1 MKEKAKLTEAE
12 IERLLTAEFPQMF
25 NPQGGFAI
33 DAVWFRGCRV
43 RKRFDPQSLRPGRTI
58 AGTTMMA
65 LADLGPYVTI
75 HASIGWAP
83 MAVTTNLSINFLKRP
98 AQKDLLAETR
108 LIKLG
113 KRLAVADIAI
123 RSEER
128 TSSWPTRP
136 RPTRSHPPTLV
147 DGEIIPHIH
156 PIEIVSKYG
165 FAAVDPGAECG

>member
-43 RKRFDPQSLRPGRTI
+43 RKRFDPQSLRPGGTI

-65 LADLGPYVTI
+65 LADLGPYVAI
-75 HASIGWAP
+75 HGSIGWAP

-98 AQKDLLAETR
+98 AQNAETR

-123 RSEER
+123 RSEGEDELVAHA
-128 TSSWPTRP
+128 TSTYSI
-136 RPTRSHPPTLV
+136 PPTN
-147 DGEIIPHIH
+147 
-156 PIEIVSKYG
+156 S
-165 FAAVDPGAECG
+165 

>member
-1 MKEKAKLTEAE
+1 MKERGKLTEAE
-12 IERLLTAEFPQMF
+12 IERLLTAEFPQTI
-25 NPQGGFAI
+25 NRRRVCHRCGLVPRLPRPQAFRSAIFA
-33 DAVWFRGCRV
+33 
-43 RKRFDPQSLRPGRTI
+43 PGRDDRWDDHDG
-58 AGTTMMA
+58 ARGSR
-65 LADLGPYVTI
+65 PYVAI

-108 LIKLG
+108 LIKVCT
-113 KRLAVADIAI
+113 RFAVADIAI
-123 RSEER
+123 ARKER

>member
-12 IERLLTAEFPQMF
+12 IERLPTSEFPQMF

-65 LADLGPYVTI
+65 LADLGPYVAI

-98 AQKDLLAETR
+98 AQNAETR

-123 RSEER
+123 RSEGEDELVAHA
-128 TSSWPTRP
+128 TSTYSI
-136 RPTRSHPPTLV
+136 PPTN
-147 DGEIIPHIH
+147 
-156 PIEIVSKYG
+156 S
-165 FAAVDPGAECG
+165 

>member
-12 IERLLTAEFPQMF
+12 IERLLTSEFPQMF

-43 RKRFDPQSLRPGRTI
+43 RKRFDPQSLRPGGTI

-65 LADLGPYVTI
+65 LADLGPYVAI

-98 AQKDLLAETR
+98 AQNAETR

-123 RSEER
+123 RSEGEDELVAHA
-128 TSSWPTRP
+128 TSTYSI
-136 RPTRSHPPTLV
+136 PPTN
-147 DGEIIPHIH
+147 
-156 PIEIVSKYG
+156 S
-165 FAAVDPGAECG
+165 

>member
-12 IERLLTAEFPQMF
+12 IERLLTSEFPQMF

-43 RKRFDPQSLRPGRTI
+43 RKRFDPQSLRPGGTI

-65 LADLGPYVTI
+65 LADLGPYVAI

-98 AQKDLLAETR
+98 AQNAETR

-123 RSEER
+123 RSEGEDELVAHA
-128 TSSWPTRP
+128 TSTYSI
-136 RPTRSHPPTLV
+136 PPAN
-147 DGEIIPHIH
+147 P
-156 PIEIVSKYG
+156 S
-165 FAAVDPGAECG
+165 